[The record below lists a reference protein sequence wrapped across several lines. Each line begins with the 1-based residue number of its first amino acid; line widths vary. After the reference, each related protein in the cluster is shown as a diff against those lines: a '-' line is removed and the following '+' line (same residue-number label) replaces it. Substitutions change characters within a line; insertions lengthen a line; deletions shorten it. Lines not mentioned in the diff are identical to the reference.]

1 MSPVRFPE
9 PPSTDRF
16 LVEAF
21 LRHHDEIAFRAL
33 FARHTPAMYGL
44 ALRLLGGAGREAED
58 VVQESWLRA
67 CRSLDRFAW
76 KSALA
81 TWLVGIT
88 INCARETLRRRTPEF
103 PLERE
108 PSTGP
113 ANPGERLDL
122 ERALAALPDGY
133 RAAIVLHDLLG
144 LTHAEVG
151 ERLGIDAGTSK
162 SQLWR
167 ARRALRERWRVDDEA
182 GQGAKP

>member
-1 MSPVRFPE
+1 MNLQAG
-9 PPSTDRF
+9 STDRG
-16 LVEAF
+16 LVEEF
-21 LRHHDEIAFRAL
+21 LRRGDEAAFRAL

-44 ALRLLGGAGREAED
+44 AIRLLGGAGREAED

-67 CRSLDRFAW
+67 CQSLDRFAW
-76 KSALA
+76 RSGLG

-88 INCARETLRRRTPEF
+88 INCARETLRRRVPEF
-103 PLERE
+103 PLDRE

-113 ANPGERLDL
+113 ATPGERLDL

-151 ERLGIDAGTSK
+151 DRLGIDAGTSK

-167 ARRALRERWRVDDEA
+167 ARRALRARWRVGEEA
-182 GQGAKP
+182 EQGARR

>member
-1 MSPVRFPE
+1 MNQQPG
-9 PPSTDRF
+9 STDHG

-21 LRHHDEIAFRAL
+21 LRHGDETAFRAL

-44 ALRLLGGAGREAED
+44 ALRLLGGPGREAED

-67 CRSLDRFAW
+67 CQSLDRFAW
-76 KSALA
+76 RSALG

-88 INCARETLRRRTPEF
+88 INCAREAMRRRAAEF

-108 PSTGP
+108 PAIGAVS
-113 ANPGERLDL
+113 GERLDL

-144 LTHAEVG
+144 LTHTEVG

-167 ARRALRERWRVDDEA
+167 ARRALRARWRLDDEA
-182 GQGAKP
+182 EQGAK